1 MRRVSLAAFVALAFP
16 SPAPAALHVAPAGS
30 STGSCVR
37 AAPCTVA
44 RADALAGPGTTIVVD
59 GGQYGSA
66 SLNASGAGAARVR
79 WVSAAR
85 WGAHFTSM
93 QVNGHFVDVE
103 GFDVGDSSATILL
116 DINGN
121 YSRVIGNRVHD
132 QQVPCGG
139 DGAAGIEAHGWRD
152 GGYNG
157 HHQEIIGN
165 VVEDIGIGPRDGSCS
180 LVHGIYTAVPYVTV
194 ANNIVRRAIGVG
206 IHAWHAAAYNT
217 WVNNT
222 VVDSGSHG
230 LMVGNG
236 DTDASAGRGFYVA
249 NNVAVGNRYYAIAE
263 CCDSSVIGPNMYV
276 NNLGWANGY
285 ARVVQSTRNRGTET
299 GSLNADPLFV
309 GYAAGDYRLRA
320 GSPAIDSGT
329 ATDAPSTDYAGTA
342 RPQGT
347 GVDRGAYERAMQP
360 VPPDRPALG
369 NPPADD
375 IPESSGASLPIART
389 NAGRAGGA
397 SESALQ
403 LPVLTMASDGR

>member
-1 MRRVSLAAFVALAFP
+1 MWRASLAAFVAVAFP

-44 RADALAGPGTTIVVD
+44 RADALAGPGTTVVMVD
-59 GGQYGSA
+59 GQYGSA
-66 SLNASGAGAARVR
+66 TLNASGTGAARVR
-79 WVSAAR
+79 WVSAAK
-85 WGAHFTSM
+85 WGAHFESI

-103 GFDVGDSSATILL
+103 GFDVGDSSARILL

-121 YSRVIGNRVHD
+121 FSRAIGNRVHD
-132 QQVPCGG
+132 QQVRCGG
-139 DGAAGIEAHGWRD
+139 DGAAGIAADGWRN

-165 VVEDIGIGPRDGSCS
+165 LVEDIGIGPRDVPCS

-206 IHAWHAAAYNT
+206 IHAWHDAAYNT

-222 VVDSGSHG
+222 VVDNGSHG

-236 DTDASAGRGFYVA
+236 DTGASAGRGFYVA

-263 CCDSSVIGPNMYV
+263 CCDSSVIGPNTYV
-276 NNLGWANGY
+276 DNLGWANGY
-285 ARVVQSTRNRGTET
+285 ARVVQSTRSRGTET

-320 GSPAIDSGT
+320 GSPAIDSGS

-342 RPQGT
+342 RPQGAS
-347 GVDRGAYERAMQP
+347 VDRGAYESAMQP
-360 VPPDRPALG
+360 VPPDRRALD
-369 NPPADD
+369 NPPADET
-375 IPESSGASLPIART
+375 PESSGALPPIAPT
-389 NAGRAGGA
+389 NAGGAGGR
-397 SESALQ
+397 SESAL
-403 LPVLTMASDGR
+403 PRM

>member
-44 RADALAGPGTTIVVD
+44 RADALAGPGTTVVVV

-66 SLNASGAGAARVR
+66 SLNASGTGAARVR

-132 QQVPCGG
+132 QRVRCGG
-139 DGAAGIEAHGWRD
+139 DGAAGIEAAGWRD

-157 HHQEIIGN
+157 HHQEIVGN

-236 DTDASAGRGFYVA
+236 DTGASAGRGFYVA

-320 GSPAIDSGT
+320 RSPAIDSGT
-329 ATDAPSTDYAGTA
+329 ATGAPATDYAGTA
-342 RPQGT
+342 RPQGA

-360 VPPDRPALG
+360 VPPDDPALG
-369 NPPADD
+369 DPPADE
-375 IPESSGASLPIART
+375 IPESSGALLPIVRT
-389 NAGRAGGA
+389 NAGGPGGV
-397 SESALQ
+397 SESARQ